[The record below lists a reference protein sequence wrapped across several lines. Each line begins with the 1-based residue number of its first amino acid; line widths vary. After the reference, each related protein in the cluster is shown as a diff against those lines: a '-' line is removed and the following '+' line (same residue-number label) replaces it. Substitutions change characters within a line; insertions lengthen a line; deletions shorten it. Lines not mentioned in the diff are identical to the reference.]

1 MKRSTLAVAATLLVT
16 ATAANSETYA
26 VQAGRLIVDASKPA
40 RGQSTVIVDNG
51 RITRI
56 DDGFTAPAGA
66 TVVDVRAS
74 TVLPGL
80 IDAHVHLTG
89 DPGTPFWRETI
100 DPNEL
105 AAIVGVKNALLTA
118 QAGFT
123 TVRDLG
129 APGASSFALRD
140 AIRDGVVPG
149 PRIVASGGALSI
161 VGGHGDVS
169 GFRPEVNAVLDPGGT
184 CTGPDQCAAKVREW
198 AKRGSDVIKITSTGG
213 VLSQQGRGLEG
224 HFDPAE
230 IRAITST
237 AHRLGL
243 KVAAHAHGARGIED
257 AARAGVDSIDHGTFV
272 DGPALQAMRQ
282 NGSWMVATLM
292 AFTGLRDRVGKNIYT
307 PVVEAKG
314 RQALAVWGRA
324 LAAARRAGVKI
335 AFGTDAGVFEHG
347 RNAEEAELMVRLG
360 GMTPREVLV
369 SATTGAAELLDI
381 SSETG
386 TLDPGKSADLIAVQ
400 GDPLA
405 DPAAL
410 TRVNYVMARG
420 KPIPAKAR

>member
-1 MKRSTLAVAATLLVT
+1 MKKSILAIVALLT
-16 ATAANSETYA
+16 AGAASAQTYA
-26 VQAGRLIVDASKPA
+26 IQAGRLIVDASQTA
-40 RGQSTVIVDNG
+40 RGPSTVIVENG

-56 DDGFTAPAGA
+56 EPGATAPAGA
-66 TVVDVRAS
+66 TVVDMRAK

-118 QAGFT
+118 RAGFT

-129 APGASSFALRD
+129 APGNASFALRD
-140 AIRDGVVPG
+140 AIHDGIVPG
-149 PRIVASGGALSI
+149 PRIIASGGALSI

-184 CTGPDQCAAKVREW
+184 CTGADQCALRVREW

-257 AARAGVDSIDHGTFV
+257 AAKAGVDSIDHGTFA
-272 DGPALQAMRQ
+272 DAAALQAVKAR
-282 NGSWMVATLM
+282 GAWYVPTLM
-292 AFTGLRDRVGKNIYT
+292 AFTGVRDRLGKNIFT

-314 RQALAVWGRA
+314 REAMAVWGHGLRA
-324 LAAARRAGVKI
+324 AHRAGVKI
-335 AFGTDAGVFEHG
+335 AFGTDSGVFEHG
-347 RNAEEAELMVRLG
+347 RNGEEAELMVRLG
-360 GMTPREVLV
+360 GMSPRQVLV
-369 SATTGAAELLDI
+369 SATTGAAELLGVGD
-381 SSETG
+381 EVG
-386 TLDPGKSADLIAVQ
+386 TLDPGKSADLIAVD
-400 GDPLA
+400 GDPLTDA
-405 DPAAL
+405 GAL
-410 TRVNYVMARG
+410 TRIVYVMARG
-420 KPIPAKAR
+420 KPIAMK

>member
-1 MKRSTLAVAATLLVT
+1 MFRAIAIAAALLAS
-16 ATAANSETYA
+16 TAAGAQTYA
-26 VQAGRLIVDASKPA
+26 IQAGRLIVDASQPA
-40 RGQSTVIVDNG
+40 RGPSTVIVENG
-51 RITRI
+51 RISRI
-56 DDGFTAPAGA
+56 EEGATAPAGA
-66 TVVDVRAS
+66 TVVDMRGK

-80 IDAHVHLTG
+80 IDAHVHLTS
-89 DPGTPFWRETI
+89 DPGTPFWREAI
-100 DPNEL
+100 DPPEL
-105 AAIVGVKNALLTA
+105 AAVTGVKNALLTA
-118 QAGFT
+118 RAGFT

-129 APGASSFALRD
+129 APGNSSFALRD
-140 AIRDGVVPG
+140 AIRDGIVPG
-149 PRIVASGGALSI
+149 PRIIASGGALSI
-161 VGGHGDVS
+161 IGGHGDVS

-184 CTGPDQCAAKVREW
+184 CTGADQCAARVREW

-257 AARAGVDSIDHGTFV
+257 AARAGVDSIDHGTFA
-272 DGPALQAMRQ
+272 DSAAIQAIKA
-282 NGSWMVATLM
+282 NGSWYVATLM
-292 AFTGLRDRVGKNIYT
+292 AFTGVRDRLGKNIFT

-314 RQALAVWGRA
+314 REALAQWGTGLTAAHRA
-324 LAAARRAGVKI
+324 RVKI

-347 RNAEEAELMVRLG
+347 RNGEEAELMVRLG

-369 SATTGAAELLDI
+369 SATTGAAELLGLA
-381 SSETG
+381 SEVG
-386 TLDPGKSADLIAVQ
+386 TLDVGKSADLIAVD

-405 DPAAL
+405 DAVAL
-410 TRVNYVMARG
+410 TRIGYVMVKG
-420 KPIPAKAR
+420 KPVPMQ

>member
-1 MKRSTLAVAATLLVT
+1 MNRVLFAAVALLT
-16 ATAANSETYA
+16 ASTASAQTYA
-26 VQAGRLIVDASKPA
+26 IQAGRLIVDASKPA
-40 RGQSTVIVDNG
+40 RGASTVIVENG
-51 RITRI
+51 RIARI
-56 DDGFTAPAGA
+56 EDGATAPAGA
-66 TVVDVRAS
+66 TVVDMRS
-74 TVLPGL
+74 RTVLPGL

-118 QAGFT
+118 RAGFT

-129 APGASSFALRD
+129 APGHSSFALRD
-140 AIRDGVVPG
+140 AIRDGIVPG
-149 PRIVASGGALSI
+149 PRIIASGGALSI

-184 CTGPDQCAAKVREW
+184 CTGADQCALRVREW

-257 AARAGVDSIDHGTFV
+257 AALAGVDSIDHGTFA
-272 DGPALQAMRQ
+272 DAAALRAVKAR
-282 NGSWMVATLM
+282 GAWFVPTLM
-292 AFTGLRDRVGKNIYT
+292 AFTGVRDRLGKNIYT

-314 RQALAVWGRA
+314 RQALALWGNA
-324 LAAARRAGVKI
+324 LTAAHRAGVKI

-347 RNAEEAELMVRLG
+347 RNGEEAELMVRLG
-360 GMTPREVLV
+360 GMSPRDVLV
-369 SATTGAAELLDI
+369 SATTGAAELLGI
-381 SSETG
+381 ANEVG
-386 TLDPGKSADLIAVQ
+386 TLDPGKSADLIAVD
-400 GDPLA
+400 GDPLTDA
-405 DPAAL
+405 GSV
-410 TRVNYVMARG
+410 TRVGYVMAGG
-420 KPIPAKAR
+420 KPIRMR

>member
-1 MKRSTLAVAATLLVT
+1 MELRQYLIAAAAVLCAGAAS
-16 ATAANSETYA
+16 AETFA

-40 RGQSTVIVDNG
+40 RGPSTVIVDNG
-51 RITRI
+51 RISRI

-66 TVVDVRAS
+66 TVVDARAS

-80 IDAHVHLTG
+80 IDAHVHLTS
-89 DPGTPFWRETI
+89 DPGTPFWREAI

-140 AIRDGVVPG
+140 SIRDGTVPG
-149 PRIVASGGALSI
+149 PRIVASGGALAI

-184 CTGPDQCAAKVREW
+184 CTGADQCAAKVREW
-198 AKRGSDVIKITSTGG
+198 AKRGSDLIKITSTGG

-257 AARAGVDSIDHGTFV
+257 AARAGVDSIDHGTFA
-272 DGPALQAMRQ
+272 DGPALQAMKQ
-282 NGSWMVATLM
+282 SGSWMVPTLM
-292 AFTGLRDRVGKNIYT
+292 AFTGVRDRLGKNIYT
-307 PVVEAKG
+307 AVVEAKG
-314 RQALAVWGRA
+314 RQALAVWGYS
-324 LAAARRAGVKI
+324 LTAARRAGVKI

-369 SATTGAAELLDI
+369 SATTGAAQLLDI
-381 SSETG
+381 AGETG

-405 DPAAL
+405 DATAL

-420 KPIPAKAR
+420 KPIPPKAR

>member
-1 MKRSTLAVAATLLVT
+1 MKKSILAMVALLT
-16 ATAANSETYA
+16 AGAASAQTYA
-26 VQAGRLIVDASKPA
+26 IQAGRLIVDASQPA
-40 RGQSTVIVDNG
+40 RGPSTVIVENG

-56 DDGFTAPAGA
+56 EPGATAPAGA
-66 TVVDVRAS
+66 TVVDMRAK

-118 QAGFT
+118 RAGFT

-129 APGASSFALRD
+129 APGSAGFALRD
-140 AIRDGVVPG
+140 AIRDGIVPG
-149 PRIVASGGALSI
+149 PRVIASGGALSI

-184 CTGPDQCAAKVREW
+184 CTGADQCALRVREW

-257 AARAGVDSIDHGTFV
+257 AARGGVDSIDHGTFA
-272 DGPALQAMRQ
+272 DAAALQAVKAR
-282 NGSWMVATLM
+282 GAWFVPTLM
-292 AFTGLRDRVGKNIYT
+292 AFTGVRDRLGKNIFT

-314 RQALAVWGRA
+314 RQALAVWGHSLRA
-324 LAAARRAGVKI
+324 AHHAGVKI
-335 AFGTDAGVFEHG
+335 AFGTDSGVFEHG

-360 GMTPREVLV
+360 GMSARQVLA
-369 SATTGAAELLDI
+369 SATTDAAELLGVAD
-381 SSETG
+381 EVG
-386 TLDPGKSADLIAVQ
+386 TLDPGKSADLIAVD
-400 GDPLA
+400 GDPLTDA
-405 DPAAL
+405 TAL
-410 TRVNYVMARG
+410 TRVGYVMARG
-420 KPIPAKAR
+420 KPIPMR

>member
-1 MKRSTLAVAATLLVT
+1 MKKFIIVAIALLSASAASAQT
-16 ATAANSETYA
+16 AQIYA
-26 VQAGRLIVDASKPA
+26 IQAGRLIVDASKPA
-40 RGQSTVIVDNG
+40 LGPSTVVVENG
-51 RITRI
+51 RIVRVEP
-56 DDGFTAPAGA
+56 GATAPAGA
-66 TVVDVRAS
+66 TVVDMRS
-74 TVLPGL
+74 RTVLPGL

-100 DPNEL
+100 DTNEL

-118 QAGFT
+118 RAGFT

-129 APGASSFALRD
+129 APGHSSFALRD

-149 PRIVASGGALSI
+149 PRVIASGGALSI

-169 GFRPEVNAVLDPGGT
+169 GFRPEVNAALDPGGT
-184 CTGPDQCAAKVREW
+184 CTGADQCALRVREW

-237 AHRLGL
+237 ARRLGL

-257 AARAGVDSIDHGTFV
+257 AARGGVDSIDHGTFA
-272 DGPALQAMRQ
+272 DAAALRAMKA
-282 NGSWMVATLM
+282 NGSWFVPTLM
-292 AFTGLRDRVGKNIYT
+292 AFTGLRDRIGKNVYT
-307 PVVEAKG
+307 PVVEAKA
-314 RQALAVWGRA
+314 RQAMAVWGRA
-324 LAAARRAGVKI
+324 LRDAQQAGVKI
-335 AFGTDAGVFEHG
+335 AFGTDSGVFEHG

-360 GMTPREVLV
+360 GMSPRAVLV

-381 SSETG
+381 GNEVG
-386 TLDPGKSADLIAVQ
+386 TLEPGKSADLIAVD
-400 GDPLA
+400 GDPLTDA
-405 DPAAL
+405 TAL
-410 TRVNYVMARG
+410 TRVGYVMASGR
-420 KPIPAKAR
+420 PVPQR

>member
-1 MKRSTLAVAATLLVT
+1 MFRAIAIAAALLAS
-16 ATAANSETYA
+16 TAAGAQTYA
-26 VQAGRLIVDASKPA
+26 IQAGRLIVDASQPA
-40 RGQSTVIVDNG
+40 RGPSTVIVENG
-51 RITRI
+51 RISRI
-56 DDGFTAPAGA
+56 EEGATAPAGA
-66 TVVDVRAS
+66 TVVDMRGK

-80 IDAHVHLTG
+80 IDAHVHLTS
-89 DPGTPFWRETI
+89 DPGTPFWREAI
-100 DPNEL
+100 DPPEL
-105 AAIVGVKNALLTA
+105 AAVTGVKNALLTA
-118 QAGFT
+118 RAGFT

-129 APGASSFALRD
+129 APGNSSFALRD
-140 AIRDGVVPG
+140 AIRDWIVPG
-149 PRIVASGGALSI
+149 PRIIASGGALSI
-161 VGGHGDVS
+161 IGGHGDVS

-184 CTGPDQCAAKVREW
+184 CTGADQCAARVREW

-257 AARAGVDSIDHGTFV
+257 AARAGVDSIDHGTFA
-272 DGPALQAMRQ
+272 DSAAIQAIKA
-282 NGSWMVATLM
+282 NGSWYVATLM
-292 AFTGLRDRVGKNIYT
+292 AFTGVRDRLGKNIFT

-314 RQALAVWGRA
+314 REALAQWGTG
-324 LAAARRAGVKI
+324 LTAAHRAGVKI

-347 RNAEEAELMVRLG
+347 RNGEEAELMVRLG

-369 SATTGAAELLDI
+369 SATTGAAELLGLA
-381 SSETG
+381 SEVG
-386 TLDPGKSADLIAVQ
+386 TLDVGKSADLIAVD

-405 DPAAL
+405 EAVAL
-410 TRVNYVMARG
+410 TRIGYVMVKG
-420 KPIPAKAR
+420 KPVPMQ